1 MEYQELSFGLAK
13 FEMSIR
19 NPFGDGIMELKGE
32 VQARVVT
39 LKTDG
44 IQTIC

>member
-1 MEYQELSFGLAK
+1 MEYQELSFGHAK

-19 NPFGDGIMELKGE
+19 NLRNPFGDGILELKGE
-32 VQARVVT
+32 VQARGVT

-44 IQTIC
+44 I

>member
-1 MEYQELSFGLAK
+1 MEYQELNFGHAK

-19 NPFGDGIMELKGE
+19 NPFGDGILKLKRE
-32 VQARVVT
+32 VQAGVVT

-44 IQTIC
+44 I